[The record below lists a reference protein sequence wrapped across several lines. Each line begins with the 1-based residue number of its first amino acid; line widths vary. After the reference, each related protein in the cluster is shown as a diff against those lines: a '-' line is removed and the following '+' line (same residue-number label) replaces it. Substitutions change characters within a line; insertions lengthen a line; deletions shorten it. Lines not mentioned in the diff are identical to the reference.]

1 MDLQW
6 LTGYLGLAV
15 VFVWGGASGG
25 SLISV
30 FRGFSAGIGGAFILA
45 GGWALGCHPMGF
57 RHFLN
62 FLRS

>member
-6 LTGYLGLAV
+6 LGGYLGLAV

-25 SLISV
+25 GLISV

-45 GGWALGCHPMGF
+45 GGLGAG
-57 RHFLN
+57 L
-62 FLRS
+62 SSYGV